1 MSAATVE
8 PAAQEPF
15 NRRTL
20 FWGIFASLLAAA
32 GFFLLSTY
40 APDFRQ
46 PGNGGA
52 TPLSK
57 SGVGYAGLAE
67 WLRLT
72 GEPPAMARTEDDL
85 GTDMLLIVTI
95 SPESDPAALDR
106 ILELRQDL
114 NTLFVLPKWQTL
126 PLEEHE
132 GWKMKFGRLPESVVN
147 QWLGRIAKSR
157 IGVGQSKVR
166 QLDVEGRLVAAPDEL
181 QWVADEHPIIAAG
194 NDKAVLTE
202 LDDKPFYILT
212 DPDLINNAA
221 LADST
226 KAAAA
231 LDLISRLQSGIGP
244 SWSNFKLPDPD
255 QLGDDASENPD
266 KRGRAQPVMFDL
278 TLHGA
283 GRKYDLAKLLVEP
296 PFLALTLTI
305 LAAAALAFLRGLGRF
320 GPPRADQRAIA
331 FGKRA
336 LVDTTAMLLR
346 RAGRL
351 DELGGRYA
359 ALMRVRA
366 GALLGAPQGL
376 QGEALDRWLDSR
388 DKDEVSGFTARAQAA
403 GEAKNLTQMHEAA
416 ERLHD
421 WTARRLGERR

>member
-1 MSAATVE
+1 YV
-8 PAAQEPF
+8 
-15 NRRTL
+15 
-20 FWGIFASLLAAA
+20 
-32 GFFLLSTY
+32 
-40 APDFRQ
+40 
-46 PGNGGA
+46 
-52 TPLSK
+52 
-57 SGVGYAGLAE
+57 
-67 WLRLT
+67 
-72 GEPPAMARTEDDL
+72 
-85 GTDMLLIVTI
+85 
-95 SPESDPAALDR
+95 
-106 ILELRQDL
+106 
-114 NTLFVLPKWQTL
+114 
-126 PLEEHE
+126 
-132 GWKMKFGRLPESVVN
+132 
-147 QWLGRIAKSR
+147 
-157 IGVGQSKVR
+157 
-166 QLDVEGRLVAAPDEL
+166 
-181 QWVADEHPIIAAG
+181 
-194 NDKAVLTE
+194 
-202 LDDKPFYILT
+202 LT

-221 LADST
+221 LGDPD

-231 LDLISRLQSGIGP
+231 LDLIALLQPEKG
-244 SWSNFKLPDPD
+244 
-255 QLGDDASENPD
+255 
-266 KRGRAQPVMFDL
+266 PVMFDL

-305 LAAAALAFLRGLGRF
+305 LAAAALAFLHGLGRF
-320 GPPRADQRAIA
+320 GPPRAELRAIA

-351 DELGGRYA
+351 EELEGRYA

-388 DKDEVSGFTARAQAA
+388 DKDEVDGFTARAQAA

>member
-1 MSAATVE
+1 MSATTVE
-8 PAAQEPF
+8 TAAQEPF

-72 GEPPAMARTEDDL
+72 GETPAMARTDQDL

-95 SPESDPAALDR
+95 SPDSDPEALDH
-106 ILELRQDL
+106 ILELRQDQD
-114 NTLFVLPKWQTL
+114 TLFVLPKWQTL

-132 GWKMKFGRLPESVVN
+132 GWNMKFGRLPDSVVN
-147 QWLGRIAKSR
+147 QWLGRIANAKM
-157 IGVGQSKVR
+157 GVGQSTV
-166 QLDVEGRLVAAPDEL
+166 QELDIEGRLVTAPDEL
-181 QWVADEHPIIAAG
+181 QWVADEYPMIAAG

-202 LDDKPFYILT
+202 VEDKPFYILT

-221 LADST
+221 LKDAD

-231 LDLISRLQSGIGP
+231 LDLIALLEPEKG
-244 SWSNFKLPDPD
+244 
-255 QLGDDASENPD
+255 
-266 KRGRAQPVMFDL
+266 PVMFDL

-305 LAAAALAFLRGLGRF
+305 LAAAALAFLHGLGRF
-320 GPPRADQRAIA
+320 GPPRAELRAIA

-351 DELGGRYA
+351 EELGGRYA
-359 ALMRVRA
+359 ALARVRA

-376 QGEALDRWLDSR
+376 QGEALDHWLDSR
-388 DKDEVSGFTARAQAA
+388 DKNETRAFTTRAQAV
-403 GEAKNLTQMHEAA
+403 GEAKNLAQMHVAA
-416 ERLHD
+416 KQLHD

>member
-1 MSAATVE
+1 MSAPAVE
-8 PAAQEPF
+8 AQEPF
-15 NRRTL
+15 NRKTL

-72 GEPPAMARTEDDL
+72 GEAPLMARTEDDL
-85 GTDMLLIVTI
+85 ARDILLIVTI
-95 SPESDPAALDR
+95 SPDSDPEALDR
-106 ILELRQDL
+106 ILELRDDRE
-114 NTLFVLPKWQTL
+114 TLFVLPKWQTL
-126 PLEEHE
+126 PLQQHE
-132 GWKMKFGRLPESVVN
+132 GWKMKIERLPDTVVN
-147 QWLGRIAKSR
+147 DWLGRIAKAKL
-157 IGVGQSKVR
+157 GVGRSTVE
-166 QLDVEGRLVAAPDEL
+166 QLEIRGHLVAAPQDM
-181 QWVADEHPIIAAG
+181 QWVADDHPIIAAG
-194 NDKAVLTE
+194 SGKAVLIE
-202 LDDKPFYILT
+202 FQDKPFFILT
-212 DPDLINNAA
+212 DPDLINNSA
-221 LADST
+221 LGDAD
-226 KAAAA
+226 KAAAVR
-231 LDLISRLQSGIGP
+231 DLIQWLRPGKGL
-244 SWSNFKLPDPD
+244 
-255 QLGDDASENPD
+255 
-266 KRGRAQPVMFDL
+266 VMFDL
-278 TLHGA
+278 TLHGGA
-283 GRKYDLAKLLVEP
+283 RKYDLAKLLVEP

-305 LAAAALAFLRGLGRF
+305 LIAAALAFLHGLGRF
-320 GPPRADQRAIA
+320 GPPRIDQRAIA

-336 LVDTTAMLLR
+336 LVDTTAMLMR

-366 GALLGAPQGL
+366 GALLGAPHGL
-376 QGEALDRWLDSR
+376 QGKALDHWLDSR
-388 DKDEVSGFTARAQAA
+388 DKEQAGGFTTRSQAA
-403 GEAKNLTQMHEAA
+403 GEAKNLTQMQQAA